1 MSKITY
7 RESGVDFEIAKRT
20 KDLIA
25 PHARSTLGP
34 EVIGDFGLFG
44 GLFHLN
50 SYTDPVLVSST
61 DGVGTKLKIAS
72 WLGRYDTIGKDVVN
86 QNINDVLTT
95 GARPIFFL
103 DYLAMESL
111 VPEQVE
117 EIVKGIAEACK
128 DARCALLGGETSQLS
143 NVFQPGAF
151 ELAGFVVGAVEK
163 SNLID
168 PSSVCEG
175 DVLIGLPSSGL
186 HTNGYSLVRAIFDL
200 ENDQSPLF
208 EYQDELGCTLGE
220 SLLAPHRSY
229 WPLVEPVLASV
240 KSIAH
245 ITGSGIIENLERVMS
260 KGLTPKIDWSSWTT
274 PSIFQ
279 HIQDSG
285 DVDVDEMRKVFNM
298 GVGLILVCDPSQ
310 ATGIVKALSGSWI
323 LGEVTST

>member
-1 MSKITY
+1 MGKITY

-50 SYTDPVLVSST
+50 SYVDPVLVSST

-117 EIVKGIAEACK
+117 EIVKGIAEACNE
-128 DARCALLGGETSQLS
+128 AGCALLGGETSQLS
-143 NVFQPGAF
+143 DVFRPGAF
-151 ELAGFVVGAVEK
+151 ELAGFVVGAVERA
-163 SNLID
+163 SLIN
-168 PSSVCEG
+168 PTSVCKG
-175 DVLIGLPSSGL
+175 DVLIGVPSSGL
-186 HTNGYSLVRAIFDL
+186 HTNGYSLVRAIFGL

-208 EYQDELGCTLGE
+208 KYWDELGSTLGE
-220 SLLAPHRSY
+220 SLLTPHRSY
-229 WPLVEPVLASV
+229 WPLVEPILTSV

-245 ITGSGIIENLERVMS
+245 VTGSGIIENLERVMPM
-260 KGLTPKIDWSSWTT
+260 GVTPQIDWTSWTT
-274 PSIFQ
+274 PPIFQ
-279 HIQDSG
+279 AIQDSG
-285 DVDVDEMRKVFNM
+285 DVEIDEMRKVFNM
-298 GVGLILVCDPSQ
+298 GVGLILVCDPTQ
-310 ATGIVKALSGSWI
+310 AKDITQVLSDSWI
-323 LGEVTST
+323 LGEVAST